1 MPVKIRLQRHGKK
14 SYAFYHIVIADGRAP
29 RDGKF
34 IEKLGTYNP
43 NTNPATIELDNDS
56 ALNWLKN
63 GAQPTETARAI
74 LSYRGIMM
82 KLHLDKGVIKGAM
95 TQEQADA
102 KFEKWL
108 SDKSTKIDSKV
119 IKLAEGRTDYYKKRM
134 EDEVTKNK
142 AREAALLVKNSPVAE
157 EVVAETEVEAPAVEV
172 ETPVAAAAEVE
183 APVAEVE
190 VPAAEVEVPAAEVEA
205 PAVEVEAP
213 AAEVEAP
220 VAEVEAPAVEVEA
233 PVAAAVEV
241 EAPAAEDK
249 APVAEVEAPAAEVEE
264 PSVEVEEPSPLVE
277 VPAIE
282 ETPST
287 VETPVAEAP
296 VVEETPVAEAPEAS
310 ESEEKAGE

>member
-1 MPVKIRLQRHGKK
+1 
-14 SYAFYHIVIADGRAP
+14 VIADGRAP

-108 SDKSTKIDSKV
+108 SDKSSKIDSKV

-134 EDEVTKNK
+134 EDEVTK
-142 AREAALLVKNSPVAE
+142 AALLVKNSPVAE
-157 EVVAETEVEAPAVEV
+157 EVIAETVVEAPAVEV
-172 ETPVAAAAEVE
+172 QAPVAEVAAPVAEVE
-183 APVAEVE
+183 APV
-190 VPAAEVEVPAAEVEA
+190 
-205 PAVEVEAP
+205 VEVEAP
-213 AAEVEAP
+213 VAEVEAP
-220 VAEVEAPAVEVEA
+220 VAEVEAPVAEVEAPSVEVEA
-233 PVAAAVEV
+233 PVAEAAAVK
-241 EAPAAEDK
+241 APAAEDK
-249 APVAEVEAPAAEVEE
+249 APVAEVEAPAVEVEE

-296 VVEETPVAEAPEAS
+296 VVEETPAAEAPEAS

>member
-108 SDKSTKIDSKV
+108 SDKSSKIDSKV

-157 EVVAETEVEAPAVEV
+157 EVIAETVVEAPAVEV
-172 ETPVAAAAEVE
+172 QAPVAEVAAPVAEVEAPVVEVE

-190 VPAAEVEVPAAEVEA
+190 A
-205 PAVEVEAP
+205 PV
-213 AAEVEAP
+213 AEVEAP

-233 PVAAAVEV
+233 PVAEAAAVK
-241 EAPAAEDK
+241 APAAEDK
-249 APVAEVEAPAAEVEE
+249 APVAEVEAPAVEVEE

-296 VVEETPVAEAPEAS
+296 VVEETPAAEAPEAS